1 MDKTVSEFRG
11 CRGVVLAKVTRDDAS
26 MYTAGTVVPLCEVAQ
41 IAKKTSVNTQN
52 SAYDNIIQVQ
62 IKDAGADEIT
72 LIVPAMYLEAL
83 AKVTGAYIDPSTG
96 AYMSGGDDD
105 SDYYALGY
113 ILDLTDGTSRYVW
126 RLKGKFLSIPDET
139 SDSKG
144 DGIKTNN
151 QTIVY
156 SGVDTIHKWTIGD
169 KLLPRRDVVI
179 DERDGLCNL
188 ATFFNQVQTPA
199 NIYLL
204 SVADVTALS
213 LSPATL
219 SIETGSTGNVSYS
232 ITPATRKP
240 VLTSSNTAVATVD
253 NTGRVTAL
261 RAGTAYII
269 ATAGTLSASTT
280 VTVADPQ

>member
-11 CRGVVLAKVTRDDAS
+11 CRGVVLAKVARDDAS
-26 MYTAGTVVPLCEVAQ
+26 MYTTGTVVPLCEVAQ

-72 LIVPAMYLEAL
+72 LIVPAMYLDAL

-188 ATFFNQVQTPA
+188 ATFFNKVQTPA
-199 NIYLL
+199 DIYLL

-213 LSPATL
+213 LSPASL

-240 VLTSSNTAVATVD
+240 ILTSSNTAVATVD
-253 NTGRVTAL
+253 STGRVTAL

-280 VTVADPQ
+280 VTVADPV

>member
-26 MYTAGTVVPLCEVAQ
+26 MYTTGTVVPLCEVAQ

-72 LIVPAMYLEAL
+72 LIVPAMYLDAL

-169 KLLPRRDVVI
+169 RFVPRRDVVI

-188 ATFFNQVQTPA
+188 ATFFNKVQTPA
-199 NIYLL
+199 DIYLL

-213 LSPATL
+213 LSPASL

-240 VLTSSNTAVATVD
+240 ILTSSNIAVATVD
-253 NTGRVTAL
+253 SAGRVTAL

-280 VTVADPQ
+280 VTVADPV

>member
-1 MDKTVSEFRG
+1 MDKPVSEFRG
-11 CRGVVLAKVTRDDAS
+11 CRNVVLAKVTRDDAS
-26 MYTAGTVVPLCEVAQ
+26 MYTTGTVMPLCEVAQ
-41 IAKKTSVNTQN
+41 IAKKTSVNTKN
-52 SAYDNIIQVQ
+52 GAYDNIIQVQ
-62 IKDAGADEIT
+62 IKDVGADEIT

-113 ILDLTDGTSRYVW
+113 ILDMTDDTSRYVW
-126 RLKGKFLSIPDET
+126 RLKGKFMSIPDET
-139 SDSKG
+139 SDSRG

-156 SGVDTIHKWTIGD
+156 SGVDTIHKWTVGD
-169 KLLPRRDVVI
+169 RFVPRRDVVI

-240 VLTSSNTAVATVD
+240 VLVSTNTSVATVD
-253 NTGRVTAL
+253 STGTVTAI

-269 ATAGTLSASTT
+269 ATAGTCSASTT
-280 VTVADPQ
+280 VTVTDPD

>member
-11 CRGVVLAKVTRDDAS
+11 CRGVVIAKVTRDDSS
-26 MYTAGTVVPLCEVAQ
+26 MYTTGTVVPLCEVAQ

-72 LIVPAMYLEAL
+72 LIVPAMYLDAL

-169 KLLPRRDVVI
+169 KFLPRRDVVI
-179 DERDGLCNL
+179 DERDGMCNL

-213 LSPATL
+213 LSPASL

-240 VLTSSNTAVATVD
+240 ILTSSNTAVATVD

-269 ATAGTLSASTT
+269 ATAGTLSASTA

>member
-11 CRGVVLAKVTRDDAS
+11 CRGVVIAKVTRDDAS
-26 MYTAGTVVPLCEVAQ
+26 MYTTGTVVPLCEVAQ

-72 LIVPAMYLEAL
+72 LIVPAMYLDAL

-199 NIYLL
+199 DIYLL

-213 LSPATL
+213 LSPASL

-240 VLTSSNTAVATVD
+240 ILTSSNTAVATVD
-253 NTGRVTAL
+253 STGRVTAL

-280 VTVADPQ
+280 VTVADPV

>member
-72 LIVPAMYLEAL
+72 LIVPAMYLDAL

-213 LSPATL
+213 LSPASL

-240 VLTSSNTAVATVD
+240 ILTSSNTAVATVD

-280 VTVADPQ
+280 VTVADPV